1 MDVRELSVINLAHQ
15 CQEETAR
22 YLRRESG
29 EGVCCF
35 ELFRRAVADRDDQAW
50 ERVVIQ
56 YRRMVLAWVRRHPTR
71 ALVNESDDDWVH
83 DAFARFWK
91 AVPPDR
97 FAMFPNLAA
106 ILRYLKLCVH
116 SSLMDEARASE
127 AQRAAPIDDAVEMPG
142 PLDVEGAALSEST
155 ALRFWQ
161 SIQAELQDEVERLV
175 VYLSFALDLKP
186 GEIQARYPEH
196 YASVADVYRVKRNVL
211 ERLRRSDE
219 IRAFLG

>member
-127 AQRAAPIDDAVEMPG
+127 AQRASV
-142 PLDVEGAALSEST
+142 LTRV
-155 ALRFWQ
+155 
-161 SIQAELQDEVERLV
+161 LV
-175 VYLSFALDLKP
+175 IATLTLTP
-186 GEIQARYPEH
+186 
-196 YASVADVYRVKRNVL
+196 ASSSVKRHSSTLSPDCDMAMTMAPGASGTNL
-211 ERLRRSDE
+211 
-219 IRAFLG
+219 A